1 MEGYT
6 SMQGTLLGR
15 FRAAAAAGGVALV
28 LVSGA
33 GGLAPR
39 AAAQD
44 ATPAPG
50 VLDGSPAQ
58 LECTAVEGVADV
70 YAIASEESEAR
81 YRVQEELAGVGAIE
95 AVGATRAIVGNLYL
109 GAEGQPRACSRFD
122 LDLRTLRSDDARRDN
137 YLYSNTL
144 QTGVYPLAT
153 FVLTEVEGL
162 DGSLGD
168 DEATFRLIGDLTLHG
183 VTKPVAWEVTASRD
197 GDAIVGK
204 AATVFEMPQFAI
216 TPPRV
221 GPVVSLDET
230 VKLEVDLV
238 LKPAQ

>member
-1 MEGYT
+1 
-6 SMQGTLLGR
+6 MQGKLLGQ
-15 FRAAAAAGGVALV
+15 FRATVAVAGAALT
-28 LVSGA
+28 LISGTV
-33 GGLAPR
+33 GLAPR

-44 ATPAPG
+44 VTPTPG
-50 VLDGSPAQ
+50 VLEGPPAQ
-58 LECTAVEGVADV
+58 LACTAVEGVADI

-81 YRVQEELAGVGAIE
+81 YRVQEELASIGAIE
-95 AVGATRAIVGNLYL
+95 AIGATKAIVGNLYL
-109 GAEGQPRACSRFD
+109 GAEGQARACSRFD

-144 QTGVYPLAT
+144 ETGSYPLAT
-153 FVLTEVEGL
+153 FVLSEVQGL
-162 DGSLGD
+162 DGPLTEEGK
-168 DEATFRLIGDLTLHG
+168 TFRLIGDLTLHG
-183 VTKPVAWEVTASRD
+183 VTKLVVWEVTASRK
-197 GDAIVGK
+197 GDTLVGK

-216 TPPRV
+216 TPPKV